1 MKLVFECYKKTVAA
15 RCILQGIALLSIPFF
30 ADSLS
35 AQPITTATDGTNT
48 VVLQNGQRF
57 DIAGGTLAG
66 ENLFHSFQ
74 QFGLNQGQ
82 IANFLSQPNI
92 QNILG
97 RVVGGNPSVINGLI
111 QLTGGNS
118 NLYIMNPAGIIFGA
132 NASLNVP
139 AAFTATTAS
148 GIQVGNGWFG
158 LNTSANDLKNLTGS
172 PSAFAFTNSI
182 DSLSGTETGTERT
195 GVILNQGNLSVPQGQ
210 SITLVGGIVINTGTI
225 TTPNGK
231 INIVAVPDGKYV
243 RITPEGGILS
253 LELPI
258 AAQQELGANPPLTA
272 VDLPKLLTGSG
283 IITPTKAGD
292 AIASGTLNVSGDQG
306 GNIQVLGDRINL
318 ASANLNA
325 SGLNGGGTVL
335 IGGNYKG
342 TGTTPKAQTT
352 TVDANSVINVDAL
365 MNGNGGLAIVWSD
378 GRTIFDGTITAKG
391 GTQIGNG
398 GLIETSGK
406 NDLVVGNTARVNT
419 SAFQGE
425 TGTWL
430 LDPTTITVVASGGID
445 ATVAAANANPGAS
458 TINSATIVAALN
470 GANVNLVAS
479 NAITVDAAIDTAT
492 PNFTGALILSAP
504 TANLNAPITLRAGIP
519 LTGTATTVNVGAGGR
534 VQNGVDVAVAGAT
547 VNLAAATYTLANT
560 VTIEKNL
567 TLNGASLPSSTV
579 SGNNAVRVFTIAG
592 GSTVNMNNLTVINGN
607 DPVLGGGILVTGGST
622 LNLSNS
628 TFTGNNTAGLGG
640 ALRNE
645 LGNTINISNSTFFGN
660 SAGLNG
666 GALNNLG
673 GTYTVN
679 NSTFFGNSAG
689 FGGAIYNSIGT
700 MSIANSI
707 IIGNNSPNG
716 QEINTGVGGGT
727 LTFTG
732 PNIVGVNGV
741 SGISGTVG
749 GVTPITPIGAASTVI
764 STTLA
769 NNGGPTQTFALVSGS
784 PAINA
789 GSNAGVAATDQR
801 GLPRIFGD
809 RVDIGSFES
818 QPTIIFPA
826 VLRSTTENESIAEGG
841 FAGVYPSREDVYGRI
856 PRLNEQDLAD
866 FAEILCFDS
875 SIVNLQN
882 PSIPVCKEYRRCCTI
897 DEIEK
902 SWK

>member
-1 MKLVFECYKKTVAA
+1 MKLVLGCYKKNVAA
-15 RCILQGIALLSIPFF
+15 ACILQGIALLSIPLPFF

-57 DIAGGTLAG
+57 DITGGTQAG

-92 QNILG
+92 QNILS

-158 LNTSANDLKNLTGS
+158 INTSTNDLKNLTGS
-172 PSAFAFTNSI
+172 PNAFAFTNSTDST
-182 DSLSGTETGTERT
+182 DSLSMTERT

-210 SITLVGGIVINTGTI
+210 SITLVGGIVVNTGTI

-231 INIVAVPDGKYV
+231 INIIAVPDGKYV
-243 RITPEGGILS
+243 RITPVGGVLS
-253 LELPI
+253 LDLPI
-258 AAQQELGANPPLTA
+258 AAQQELGATPPLTA

-306 GNIQVLGDRINL
+306 GNIQILGDRINL
-318 ASANLNA
+318 ASANINA

-335 IGGNYKG
+335 IGGNYQG

-378 GRTIFDGTITAKG
+378 GKTIFDGTITAKG
-391 GTQIGNG
+391 GTQSGNG

-445 ATVAAANANPGAS
+445 ATVAAANANPVAS
-458 TINSATIVAALN
+458 TIDSATIVAALN
-470 GANVNLVAS
+470 GANVNLIAS

-547 VNLAAATYTLANT
+547 VNLAAATYTLTNT
-560 VTIEKNL
+560 VTIDKNL

-579 SGNNAVRVFTIAG
+579 SGNNAVRVFTITG
-592 GSTVNMNNLTVINGN
+592 GSNVNMNNLTVINGN
-607 DPVLGGGILVTGGST
+607 HPISGGGILVTGGST

-628 TFTGNNTAGLGG
+628 TFTGNNTPGFGG

-660 SAGLNG
+660 TAGING
-666 GALNNLG
+666 GALNNQG

-679 NSTFFGNSAG
+679 SSTFFGNTAG
-689 FGGAIYNSIGT
+689 FGGAINNFLGT
-700 MSIANSI
+700 MSLSNSI
-707 IIGNNSPNG
+707 VIGNNSPNG
-716 QEINTGVGGGT
+716 QEISTGIGGST

-732 PNIVGVNGV
+732 PNIIGINGV
-741 SGISGTVG
+741 SGISGIGTVG
-749 GVTPITPIGAASTVI
+749 GVTPITPTGAASTVI

-818 QPTIIFPA
+818 QPTLIFPE
-826 VLRSTTENESIAEGG
+826 VLRSSTENG
-841 FAGVYPSREDVYGRI
+841 FAGVYPSREDVNGRI

-866 FAEILCFDS
+866 FSEILCFDS

-882 PSIPVCKEYRRCCTI
+882 PSIPVCKEYRRCCSI